1 MLHGFMY
8 VAPSSK
14 KELLELISGKSA
26 SYKILAGGTDLLVD
40 IRAGKI
46 SPSCVIDIKKIEAF
60 KEINF
65 SLEEG
70 LIIGA
75 SVTLTEITENGFVNS
90 DFEVLAN
97 AAASIASRQIRNKA
111 TVAGNI
117 CTASPAGDMAPALL
131 ALDARVNVISVRGR
145 RTEPLSSFYKGVRKT
160 DLADDEI
167 VESISVPNKY
177 SDWKGKV
184 LKLKRIKGHDLA
196 LVSAAMISDSDV
208 IRLAAGSCAPVPVF
222 LGEYKIS
229 SDVEHIVDSAL
240 KLTSPIDDLRAGAE
254 YRKFMLGQY
263 IKRLVEYARTSDEE

>member
-14 KELLELISGKSA
+14 KELLELISEKSG

-46 SPSCVIDIKKIEAF
+46 SPSCVIDIKKIEDF

-145 RTEPLSSFYKGVRKT
+145 RTELLSSFYKGVRKT

>member
-14 KELLELISGKSA
+14 KELLELISEKSGF
-26 SYKILAGGTDLLVD
+26 YKILAGGTDLLVD

-46 SPSCVIDIKKIEAF
+46 RPSCVIDIKKIEDF

-75 SVTLTEITENGFVNS
+75 SVTLTDITENGFVNS

-160 DLADDEI
+160 DLAEDEI

>member
-14 KELLELISGKSA
+14 KELLELLSGKSA